1 MRYVDS
7 HDGRIAEYDAIGA
20 LHIRYTA
27 GDLLQPLGNARGIC
41 NLFLLRSRLINLH
54 LMVWINV
61 LRRGCSIFGDWVQPV
76 STADNS
82 IISATNFLTCF
93 RSFLFMICLGL
104 VCPDWLVPMY
114 LAFTEHQTWEGLK
127 VKKIYVLDTNVLL
140 HDPNAVYAFEDNE
153 VIIPAVVLE
162 EIDSKKR
169 NADEL
174 GRNARQ
180 ISRML
185 DGLRSSGRLFEGIDL
200 ESGGSL
206 KVELNHRSFARL
218 QEVFAD
224 ATSDN
229 RILAVALN
237 YHLEENEK
245 PEPKPVILVSKDV
258 LVRIKADVLGIT
270 AQDYLSDRIVNVAD
284 DIYTGYLTVRVHP
297 SVIDEFYTYR
307 QLSVSSLNLTY
318 RLHPHEFVILK
329 DEMGTSKSALLK
341 VNADGKKLEPLFLS
355 NDPIWGIAARN
366 AQQRMALELLLND
379 EVPLVTLTGK
389 AGTGKTLLTLAA
401 GLMKVED
408 ERKYK
413 KLLIARP
420 VVPMGKDIGF
430 LPGEKEEKL
439 RPWMQPIYDN
449 LEYLFDTKKPG
460 DIDKILAGLGSI
472 QVEALT
478 YIRGRSIPGQ
488 FIIIDEAQNLSKH
501 EVKTIVSRVGEGSK
515 IVLLGD
521 PEQID
526 HPYLD
531 ASSNGLTYVVERFKD
546 QSISGHIMLE
556 RGERSHLAQL
566 AADLL

>member
-1 MRYVDS
+1 MK
-7 HDGRIAEYDAIGA
+7 
-20 LHIRYTA
+20 
-27 GDLLQPLGNARGIC
+27 
-41 NLFLLRSRLINLH
+41 
-54 LMVWINV
+54 
-61 LRRGCSIFGDWVQPV
+61 
-76 STADNS
+76 
-82 IISATNFLTCF
+82 
-93 RSFLFMICLGL
+93 
-104 VCPDWLVPMY
+104 
-114 LAFTEHQTWEGLK
+114 K
-127 VKKIYVLDTNVLL
+127 VYVLDTNVLL
-140 HDPNAVYAFEDNE
+140 QDPNAIFAFEDNE

-169 NADEL
+169 NADEI

-180 ISRML
+180 VARLL
-185 DGLRSSGRLFEGIDL
+185 DGLRAKGRLHDGIPLDG
-200 ESGGSL
+200 GGSL
-206 KVELNHRSFARL
+206 KVELNHRSFAKM
-218 QEVFAD
+218 QDAFAEL
-224 ATSDN
+224 TNDN

-237 YHLEENEK
+237 YYAEEQEK
-245 PEPKPVILVSKDV
+245 REPRPVVIVSKDT
-258 LVRIKADVLGIT
+258 LVRIKADVLGLP
-270 AQDYLSDRIVNVAD
+270 AEDYLTDRIVPGAGD
-284 DIYTGYLTVRVHP
+284 MYAGYVTVHTHP
-297 SVIDEFYTYR
+297 GIIDEFYSYR
-307 QLSVSSLNLTY
+307 QIGVGTLNLGY
-318 RLHPHEFVILK
+318 ALHPHEFVILR
-329 DEMGTSKSALLK
+329 DELGTSKSALLK
-341 VNADGKKLEPLFLS
+341 VSADGKRLEPLYLS
-355 NDPIWGIAARN
+355 NDPVWGIAARN

-379 EVPLVTLTGK
+379 DIPLVTLSGK

-420 VVPMGKDIGF
+420 VVPMGKDIGY

-449 LEYLFDTKKPG
+449 LEFLFDTKKQG

-501 EVKTIVSRVGEGSK
+501 EIKTIVSRVGEGSK

-531 ASSNGLTYVVERFKD
+531 AASNGLTYVVERFK
-546 QSISGHIMLE
+546 QENIAGHITLE